1 MLALQAIPLSL
12 SILWRYVMVFP
23 VLVIGLFLYGF
34 LGGLLGFLIG
44 LILPA
49 ASIII
54 LFAIS
59 ASSGIIPVMVGTRF
73 GFASMQIMPSAGY
86 RKLIL
91 PAIVYGAAEAI
102 AVAVLLVPTMGMI
115 AFTALPDVSDL
126 TGDGL
131 ADLLDGSFGLSMSGL
146 SITVFVAI
154 CAIRASILVPIASAS
169 LGRDPDERAYTPFR
183 HFGASF
189 LSLFVL
195 VLLSYMAIAVIYI
208 VISLALV
215 FSGFGTI
222 IADGL
227 FELAEMINGTAAWRP
242 IWPVIAMIALY
253 IVIGFWA
260 LSVQCAGGVLVYLHL
275 RDTAP
280 AHPAAAQPDPRTTAQ
295 ATAQSGPHMS
305 AEDLRALRKSREQ
318 GNH

>member
-12 SILWRYVMVFP
+12 SILCRYVMVFP

-73 GFASMQIMPSAGY
+73 GFASMQIMPSTGY

-115 AFTALPDVSDL
+115 AFTALPDVSEL

-146 SITVFVAI
+146 SITVR
-154 CAIRASILVPIASAS
+154 CR
-169 LGRDPDERAYTPFR
+169 
-183 HFGASF
+183 
-189 LSLFVL
+189 
-195 VLLSYMAIAVIYI
+195 
-208 VISLALV
+208 
-215 FSGFGTI
+215 
-222 IADGL
+222 
-227 FELAEMINGTAAWRP
+227 
-242 IWPVIAMIALY
+242 
-253 IVIGFWA
+253 
-260 LSVQCAGGVLVYLHL
+260 
-275 RDTAP
+275 
-280 AHPAAAQPDPRTTAQ
+280 
-295 ATAQSGPHMS
+295 
-305 AEDLRALRKSREQ
+305 DLR
-318 GNH
+318 